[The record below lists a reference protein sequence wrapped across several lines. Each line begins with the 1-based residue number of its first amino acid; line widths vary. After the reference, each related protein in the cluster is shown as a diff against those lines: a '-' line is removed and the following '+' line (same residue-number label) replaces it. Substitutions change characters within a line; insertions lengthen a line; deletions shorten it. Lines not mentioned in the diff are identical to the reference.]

1 MRYIKNKEINKMK
14 NNEQKV
20 TMKRN
25 TVIKLIID
33 EETYRDQDK
42 QRQYLSN
49 VFNCPALLEQQTE
62 IIKSVVINNEEIS
75 FSKNTEKI
83 LEHCG
88 IVPECID
95 GFKQTENKT
104 YTRYIDAFTDFT
116 KKTLEIDMNTRLY
129 YQYTNSDY
137 LNNVTIRYIELK
149 MRTQGT
155 NKTEISAIHK
165 ANVHKLIHYL
175 RENKVPY
182 AYDCEWEFE
191 GSRQCKL

>member
-1 MRYIKNKEINKMK
+1 MK
-14 NNEQKV
+14 SNEQKI

-33 EETYRDQDK
+33 EATYINQDLI
-42 QRQYLSN
+42 RQYLSK
-49 VFNCPALLEQQTE
+49 VFNCPALLEQKTE
-62 IIKSVVINNEEIS
+62 LLKSVRIDNEEIS
-75 FSKNTEKI
+75 ISKSTEKI
-83 LEHCG
+83 LDHCG
-88 IVPECID
+88 ILPECID
-95 GFKQTENKT
+95 GFKQTEIKT

-116 KKTLEIDMNTRLY
+116 TKTLEIDINTRLY
-129 YQYTNSDY
+129 YLYTNSDY

-155 NKTEISAIHK
+155 NKTEISTIHK

-175 RENKVPY
+175 RESKVPY